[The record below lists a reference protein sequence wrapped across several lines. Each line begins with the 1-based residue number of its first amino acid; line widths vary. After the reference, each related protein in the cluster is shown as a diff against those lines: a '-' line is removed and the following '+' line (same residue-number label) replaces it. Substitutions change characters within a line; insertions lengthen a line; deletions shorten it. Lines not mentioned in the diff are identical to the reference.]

1 VSFPPDIAGLTL
13 AEFAAARQTSPRAAR
28 ADYGRALRTPGALAL
43 PRVTRSEASD
53 GVVKFCL
60 AVPANDGGPDLE
72 TESVIIPMRGH
83 RGVQWYTLCVS
94 SQVGC
99 RMGCTFCETARMG
112 LVRDL
117 TAAEIVAQH
126 LVARDLMTNGAASG
140 QPYRYFQSGISDI
153 VFMGMGEPLD
163 NFDAVTQAIRVL
175 GEPNGVNFPQA
186 QITVSTVGRVDGLRR
201 LAALEWP
208 NLRIAISLNA
218 PTDALRRS
226 LMPVNRAMPLAEL
239 RAALD
244 AYPMARK
251 GRFVLEYVLLRDVND
266 SPAHA
271 RAVAAWSEGLRCVVN
286 LIPYNPQR
294 DAAYAPP
301 DEATIDRFAAE
312 IRHCGVFV
320 KRRRTKGRDLLGAC
334 GQLGNGSPRSQ
345 LLSDPQAPSS

>member
-1 VSFPPDIAGLTL
+1 
-13 AEFAAARQTSPRAAR
+13 
-28 ADYGRALRTPGALAL
+28 
-43 PRVTRSEASD
+43 
-53 GVVKFCL
+53 
-60 AVPANDGGPDLE
+60 
-72 TESVIIPMRGH
+72 
-83 RGVQWYTLCVS
+83 
-94 SQVGC
+94 
-99 RMGCTFCETARMG
+99 
-112 LVRDL
+112 
-117 TAAEIVAQH
+117 
-126 LVARDLMTNGAASG
+126 
-140 QPYRYFQSGISDI
+140 
-153 VFMGMGEPLD
+153 MGMGEPLD

-218 PTDALRRS
+218 PTDALRRT

-312 IRHCGVFV
+312 IRRCGVFV

-334 GQLGNGSPRSQ
+334 GQLGNGAPRSH
-345 LLSDPQAPSS
+345 LLSDPQATLVLIVSNRRALARSQAASWRPLPTAP